1 MPNADTQAAPQ
12 VRPRSEIAAFAK
24 LYEAHLPA
32 IVRYLRR
39 RLGDSAADD
48 AASEV
53 FVRAFRARG
62 ANERTAELDLP
73 WLYGIAANVI
83 HEERRAERRRLRLIE
98 RMAAQSQR
106 GGVGG
111 SFPTPDATL
120 DPRLA
125 RGLRRLSPQDRE
137 TLLLV
142 AWGELSYEETARALG
157 VPVGTV
163 ASRIS
168 RARRQLDEPPSTADR
183 RFLPRAAQGDTNA

>member
-1 MPNADTQAAPQ
+1 MPNADAPTGLEAG
-12 VRPRSEIAAFAK
+12 PRSEIAAFAA

-32 IVRYLRR
+32 ILLYLRR
-39 RLGDSAADD
+39 RLGDGAADD

-53 FVRAFRARG
+53 FIRAFRSRDA
-62 ANERTAELDLP
+62 TAGPVELDLP

-83 HEERRAERRRLRLIE
+83 HEERRAERRRLKLIE
-98 RMAAQSQR
+98 RMTAQSPHGAVAGPR
-106 GGVGG
+106 PEPV
-111 SFPTPDATL
+111 L

-125 RGLRRLSPQDRE
+125 RGLRRLSHRDRE

-142 AWGELSYEETARALG
+142 AWGELSYDETARALG

-168 RARRQLDEPPSTADR
+168 RARRQLDDPPSPADR
-183 RFLPRAAQGDTNA
+183 GPLARTAQGDANA

>member
-1 MPNADTQAAPQ
+1 MPNADTPTEPQA
-12 VRPRSEIAAFAK
+12 RSRSEIAAFAE
-24 LYEAHLPA
+24 LYAAHLPT
-32 IVRYLRR
+32 VLLYLRR

-53 FVRAFRARG
+53 FIRAFRARG
-62 ANERTAELDLP
+62 VTERPVEPDLP

-83 HEERRAERRRLRLIE
+83 HEERRAERRRLQLIE
-98 RMAAQSQR
+98 RMTTRQPRDAVS
-106 GGVGG
+106 GPG
-111 SFPTPDATL
+111 SAPAL

-142 AWGELSYEETARALG
+142 AWGELSYDETARALG

-168 RARRQLDEPPSTADR
+168 RARRLLDETPSGPQR
-183 RFLPRAAQGDTNA
+183 RVLPRPSQGDANA

>member
-1 MPNADTQAAPQ
+1 MPNADTPTEPEA
-12 VRPRSEIAAFAK
+12 RSRSEVAAFAE
-24 LYEAHLPA
+24 LYEAHLPT
-32 IVRYLRR
+32 ILLYLRR

-53 FVRAFRARG
+53 FIRAFRARSS
-62 ANERTAELDLP
+62 AENHAEPTLP

-83 HEERRAERRRLRLIE
+83 HEERRAERRRLQLIE
-98 RMAAQSQR
+98 RMTKRQPRNAVA
-106 GGVGG
+106 GPG
-111 SFPTPDATL
+111 SVPAL

-142 AWGELSYEETARALG
+142 AWGELSYDETAQALH

-168 RARRQLDEPPSTADR
+168 RARRLLDETPSAPER
-183 RFLPRAAQGDTNA
+183 RALPRPSQGDANA